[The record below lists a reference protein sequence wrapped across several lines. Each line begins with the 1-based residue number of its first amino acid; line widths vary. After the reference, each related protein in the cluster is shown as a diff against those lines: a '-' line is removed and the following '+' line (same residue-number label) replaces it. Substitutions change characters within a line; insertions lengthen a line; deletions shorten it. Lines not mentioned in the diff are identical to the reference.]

1 MAMAVAVAV
10 AVAVAASNAKGQVVI
25 PVEIRTRHEL
35 TPGTQIEFVDGY
47 GMILVPPAA
56 RNTASPRL
64 STFDAAPLVNRPK
77 VSA

>member
-1 MAMAVAVAV
+1 MAVAV
-10 AVAVAASNAKGQVVI
+10 AVAVAASNAKGQIVI

-56 RNTASPRL
+56 RNTAPPRL

-77 VSA
+77 VSV